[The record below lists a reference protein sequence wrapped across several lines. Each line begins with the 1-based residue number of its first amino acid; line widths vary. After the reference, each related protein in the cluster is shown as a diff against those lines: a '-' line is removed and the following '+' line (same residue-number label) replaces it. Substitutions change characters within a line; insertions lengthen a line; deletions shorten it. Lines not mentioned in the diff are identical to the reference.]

1 MAKENKMPK
10 CPTFQYNCP
19 YCDINGKCNAIKP
32 EETCETFWWHN
43 KKDGQIQVIQE
54 VCKQ

>member
-1 MAKENKMPK
+1 MPK

-32 EETCETFWWHN
+32 EETCETFWWH
-43 KKDGQIQVIQE
+43 KKQDGQRQVIE
-54 VCKQ
+54 EMCRRWNI